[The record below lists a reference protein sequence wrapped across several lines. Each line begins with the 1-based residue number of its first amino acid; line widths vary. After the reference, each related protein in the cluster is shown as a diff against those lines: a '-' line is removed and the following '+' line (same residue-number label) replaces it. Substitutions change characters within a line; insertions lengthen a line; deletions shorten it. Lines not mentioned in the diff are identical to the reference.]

1 MTPHCQGHQG
11 HVGHPG
17 HQGHRPNTVCFVIQ
31 VIINDDKVLSFLRV
45 HSQEE
50 KEESSSGEQ
59 TGCGLGHSSGSSGEK
74 SSGANFVQTIQ
85 CDVTLKVNETIKVIL
100 RRI

>member
-1 MTPHCQGHQG
+1 M
-11 HVGHPG
+11 
-17 HQGHRPNTVCFVIQ
+17 
-31 VIINDDKVLSFLRV
+31 

-50 KEESSSGEQ
+50 KEESSSGEHA
-59 TGCGLGHSSGSSGEK
+59 GLGHNNTTTCGEK
-74 SSGANFVQTIQ
+74 TGGASFVQTIQ